1 MKSAATDSRLQSW
14 QVAWWVEDDFGQ
26 LGDVWVLVSWCEYC
40 VNMQEI
46 CVFQSSKVCS
56 PW

>member
-26 LGDVWVLVSWCEYC
+26 LGDVWVLVSG
-40 VNMQEI
+40 V
-46 CVFQSSKVCS
+46 SSV
-56 PW
+56 